1 LVQAFLEKGGM
12 KMGTLVTGAVVIG
25 IIALA
30 LSSIIKDKK
39 NGKSVQCG
47 GECKNCGGG
56 CH

>member
-56 CH
+56 CQ